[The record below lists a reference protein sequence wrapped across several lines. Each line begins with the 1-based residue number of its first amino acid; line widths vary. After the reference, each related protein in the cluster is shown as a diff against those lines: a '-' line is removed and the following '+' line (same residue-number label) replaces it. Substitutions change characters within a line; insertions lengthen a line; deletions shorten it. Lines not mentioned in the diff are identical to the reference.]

1 MARPNTPA
9 EETSLFALKVAGTPS
24 YSASDLRADRL
35 VEHLSN
41 IERADA
47 RVILINE
54 SRRALLVDAL
64 LFYAQYQSS
73 IDKEA
78 A

>member
-24 YSASDLRADRL
+24 YSARDLRCSL

-64 LFYAQYQSS
+64 LFYAQFQSS